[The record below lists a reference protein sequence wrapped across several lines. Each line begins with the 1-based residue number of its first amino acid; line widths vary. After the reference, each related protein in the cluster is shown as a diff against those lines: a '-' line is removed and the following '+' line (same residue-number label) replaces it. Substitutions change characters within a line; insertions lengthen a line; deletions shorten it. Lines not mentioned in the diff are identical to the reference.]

1 VTAAIMPSVGK
12 AATPAAP
19 PAPDGSPQ
27 APVAVPRSSPAPP
40 PEPPPS
46 DPYKTYNTLG
56 PARPPKV
63 PPKTAD
69 PEPAAAA
76 PADPAAPAAAPQAA
90 APAPLPPVA
99 ERPAKPPRPPR
110 RSPAAVL
117 RDLDRRI
124 YAILAAIVVGAA
136 LVLGIAVVGSKSKDK
151 VPPEPTQA
159 AAVVKPKKTAKPKPA
174 GPALKTQAQQLD
186 RLLQRSKTGRADAV
200 NGDFKAAMANR
211 ANLLKDIQSLQGK
224 ATNAQ
229 VKAGATA
236 FAAAIRESLRQN
248 RECAAKCSS
257 SDITRVGTLKRTAV
271 DKLNPLLKRFSLGPY
286 TAKEI

>member
-1 VTAAIMPSVGK
+1 
-12 AATPAAP
+12 
-19 PAPDGSPQ
+19 
-27 APVAVPRSSPAPP
+27 VAVPRSSPAP

-56 PARPPKV
+56 PARPPKT
-63 PPKTAD
+63 PPKAAD
-69 PEPAAAA
+69 PEPAAAVAA
-76 PADPAAPAAAPQAA
+76 PAPPEPVAAAAPQPAAA
-90 APAPLPPVA
+90 APPPPVA

-136 LVLGIAVVGSKSKDK
+136 LVLGIAVIGSKSKDK

-159 AAVVKPKKTAKPKPA
+159 AAVVKPKKTPKPKPA
-174 GPALKTQAQQLD
+174 APALKTQAQQLD

-211 ANLLKDIQSLQGK
+211 AKLLKDIQSLQGK

-248 RECAAKCSS
+248 RECAAKCSTS
-257 SDITRVGTLKRTAV
+257 EITKVGTLKQTAV
-271 DKLNPLLKRFSLGPY
+271 DKLNPLLKRFNLGPY

>member
-1 VTAAIMPSVGK
+1 MPSVRND
-12 AATPAAP
+12 APAAAP
-19 PAPDGSPQ
+19 PAPPGTPQ
-27 APVAVPRSSPAPP
+27 PPAAVPRSSPAPP
-40 PEPPPS
+40 PEPPS

-56 PARPPKV
+56 PARPPKK
-63 PPKTAD
+63 PPKAAA
-69 PEPAAAA
+69 PEPAAPAAAA
-76 PADPAAPAAAPQAA
+76 PAEPAAVAAPPPAAATPPP
-90 APAPLPPVA
+90 PAA

-136 LVLGIAVVGSKSKDK
+136 LVAGIAVIGSKSKDK

-159 AAVVKPKKTAKPKPA
+159 AAVVKPKPKKTRTPKPTA
-174 GPALKTQAQQLD
+174 PALKTQVEQLD

-200 NGDFKAAMANR
+200 NGDFKAAIANR
-211 ANLLKDIQSLQGK
+211 AQLVKDLQSLEGK
-224 ATNAQ
+224 AANAQ

-248 RECAAKCSS
+248 RDCASKCST
-257 SDITRVGTLKRTAV
+257 SDITKVGTLKQTAV
-271 DKLNPLLKRFSLGPY
+271 DKLNPLLKRFNLGPY